1 LDNVMFMNYQEEVKA
16 DTGYDEE
23 LGF

>member
-1 LDNVMFMNYQEEVKA
+1 MNYQEEVKA
-16 DTGYDEE
+16 DTGYDED